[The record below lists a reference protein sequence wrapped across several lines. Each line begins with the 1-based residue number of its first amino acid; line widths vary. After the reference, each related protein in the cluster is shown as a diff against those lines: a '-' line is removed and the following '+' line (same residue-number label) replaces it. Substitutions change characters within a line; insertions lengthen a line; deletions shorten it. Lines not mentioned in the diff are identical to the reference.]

1 MIDPFLKSQ
10 TCPTT
15 WTECVAPRRMLCS
28 VPLPMA
34 GSPPFRHTISRR
46 AFTLFEMI
54 VVIAIIVIMTSL
66 VFGMISSN
74 TSNSSK
80 LISAGNAVSNLAL
93 LGRQNSLAK
102 NAMTAL
108 VMIGS
113 AGTEGDYRAF
123 ALFEV
128 SPRTD
133 GTPAGPGD
141 WNQVGPWETVP
152 EGVVADDC
160 TFTAGATTLAPA
172 FPVFSYRGTAVTNF
186 QYVLFLPN
194 GALLSSTPGCVRMV
208 GGYRVKGAA
217 TVTYTS
223 ARGKDGKAAN
233 YYRVCILPATGR
245 VKIERP

>member
-1 MIDPFLKSQ
+1 MIGPFPSRQ
-10 TCPTT
+10 P
-15 WTECVAPRRMLCS
+15 A
-28 VPLPMA
+28 A
-34 GSPPFRHTISRR
+34 RR
-46 AFTLFEMI
+46 AFTLFEMV

-74 TSNSSK
+74 SSNSSK
-80 LISAGNAVSNLAL
+80 LISAGNTVSNLAL

-108 VMIGS
+108 VMIGG
-113 AGTEGDYRAF
+113 AGTDGDYRAF
-123 ALFEV
+123 GLFEV
-128 SPRTD
+128 TPRSD
-133 GTPAGPGD
+133 GAPAGPGD
-141 WNQVGPWETVP
+141 WSQIAAWETVP

-160 TFTAGATTLAPA
+160 TFTAGATTVAPA
-172 FPVFSYRGTAVTNF
+172 FPAFTYRGAAVTNF
-186 QYVLFLPN
+186 QYVVFLPN
-194 GALLSSTPGCVRMV
+194 GALLGSTPGCVRMV

-223 ARGKDGKAAN
+223 ARGSDGKAAN